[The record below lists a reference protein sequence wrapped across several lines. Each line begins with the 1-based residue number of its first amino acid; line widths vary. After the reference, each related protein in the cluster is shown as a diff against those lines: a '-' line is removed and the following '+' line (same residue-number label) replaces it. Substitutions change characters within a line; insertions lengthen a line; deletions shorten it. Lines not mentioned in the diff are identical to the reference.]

1 MSVIEIDGLTKQF
14 GDVVAVDDLSLSV
27 EGGEVFGFLGPNG
40 AGKSTTIN
48 AMLDFT
54 KPSSGAVRVFGRDTR
69 RESVAVRQRSGLLL
83 EGYGAYP
90 RLTGREH
97 VQHAIDTKDADD
109 DPDAL
114 LDRVGLDEAA
124 RERRAGGYSKGM
136 RQRMAIAVALVG
148 DPDLLVLDEPST
160 GLDPN
165 GARMLR
171 EVVTEE
177 ADRGA
182 TVFFSSHILEQ
193 VEAVADR
200 IGILLDGRLAAV
212 GEVEELRD
220 ELGAGA
226 TLSVWLSAV
235 PDELLAEMRA
245 VEGVREVTARHG
257 RVEVD
262 CDGRGETKLRV
273 LNAAADAGLFE
284 DFAVRE
290 ASLSDVFSKYT
301 EGDASEGIDGDA
313 SGLAAGDASN
323 RDDGGSATPMEG
335 DA

>member
-1 MSVIEIDGLTKQF
+1 MSVIEIDELTKQF
-14 GDVVAVDDLSLSV
+14 GGVTAVDGLSLSV
-27 EGGEVFGFLGPNG
+27 EEGEVFGFLGPNG

-54 KPSSGAVRVFGRDTR
+54 KPSSGEIRVFGRDAN
-69 RESVAVRQRSGLLL
+69 RESVAVRERAGLLL

-97 VQHAIDTKDADD
+97 VEHAIDTKDADD

-114 LDRVGLDEAA
+114 LDRVGLREAA
-124 RERRAGGYSKGM
+124 DRRAGGYSKGM
-136 RQRMAIAVALVG
+136 RQRMALAVALVG

-165 GARMLR
+165 GARTLR

-177 ADRGA
+177 ANRGA

-193 VEAVADR
+193 VDAVADR
-200 IGILLDGRLAAV
+200 IGILLDGSLAAV
-212 GEVEELRD
+212 GEVGELQR

-226 TLSVWLSAV
+226 TLSVWVSAV
-235 PDELLAEMRA
+235 SDELLAGLREIA
-245 VEGVREVTARHG
+245 GVSEVRERHG
-257 RVEVD
+257 RIEIA
-262 CDGRGETKLRV
+262 CDGGGETKLRA
-273 LNAAADAGLFE
+273 LNAIADAGVFE
-284 DFAVRE
+284 DFEVRD

-301 EGDASEGIDGDA
+301 EGPA
-313 SGLAAGDASN
+313 
-323 RDDGGSATPMEG
+323 
-335 DA
+335 